1 MTGTFRLVLALIVVF
16 SHLVGARYT
25 AHMGFYA
32 VRAFFVLSGFVM
44 TSALNEVYGR
54 DGFRFWSNRFLRLL
68 PPYYAVCI
76 ATALAIRLCPEQAA
90 AFHPRWGFS
99 MTSNAVA
106 DNLILAPLAFE
117 DLKFRLVPPA
127 WSVAVEMMMYLIL
140 YVGMGRSLRGAL
152 LCLASGVA
160 IHCAWLATG
169 APFDERYFT
178 PESALLSFSLG
189 ATIYFACKSDARP
202 ADMTLGA
209 LALTGWLI
217 NLFAEGTLF
226 PDGYALQAG
235 FYVNTA
241 LAALVVIF
249 LSRFNPG
256 PRLRSLDDALGHLS
270 YPVFL
275 CQWLG
280 GFLAYLLF
288 TEEPMRGWR
297 LALGALPI
305 IFLLSAAIAWA
316 HWRLIEPLRAKIRTG
331 PPLGL
336 ATPY

>member
-16 SHLVGARYT
+16 SHLVGARTT

-68 PPYYAVCI
+68 PPYYAVCL
-76 ATALAIRLCPEQAA
+76 ATAFAIRLCPEHAG
-90 AFHPRWGFS
+90 AFMHRWSFA

-127 WSVAVEMMMYLIL
+127 WSVAVEIMMYFIL
-140 YVGMGRSLRGAL
+140 YVGMARSLRGAL

-169 APFDERYFT
+169 RPFDERYFT
-178 PESALLSFSLG
+178 PASALLSFSVG
-189 ATIYFACKSDARP
+189 ATIYFACKSDPRP
-202 ADMTLGA
+202 ADMRLGA

-217 NLFAEGTLF
+217 NLFAEVTLF
-226 PDGYALQAG
+226 PDGYAIYAG
-235 FYVNTA
+235 FYVNIV

-249 LSRFNPG
+249 LSRLNPG
-256 PRLRSLDDALGHLS
+256 PRLKSLDDLFGDLS

-280 GFLAYLLF
+280 GFLTYLLWS
-288 TEEPMRGWR
+288 EEPMRGWG

-305 IFLLSAAIAWA
+305 IFVLSAAVAWA
-316 HWRLIEPLRAKIRTG
+316 HHRFIEPLRAKIRSG
-331 PPLGL
+331 QPLRL
-336 ATPY
+336 ATP